1 MPTAQRI
8 YAMLGNETLWDAAV
22 ATHALLAKE
31 GLPHAI
37 LGGVAV
43 CLHGYQR
50 NTIDVDLLVRPTDS
64 DAIRQSLS
72 SAGWQW
78 DAENKQFV
86 SQFGVILQ
94 FLLAG
99 EKAGT
104 GSELRFPDPADDS
117 AVIELEGLPVLT
129 LVRLI
134 ETKLASGMGDARRM
148 HKDFAD
154 VVELIATHS
163 LNRSFARKLH
173 DSLRPTFRELV
184 GRARGA

>member
-1 MPTAQRI
+1 
-8 YAMLGNETLWDAAV
+8 MLGNETLWDAAV
-22 ATHALLAKE
+22 ATHALLAKKD
-31 GLPHAI
+31 LPHAI

-50 NTIDVDLLVRPTDS
+50 NTVDVDLLVRPTDS
-64 DAIRQSLS
+64 NAIRQTLA

-78 DAENKQFV
+78 DADNKQFV
-86 SQFGVILQ
+86 SEADVILQ
-94 FLLAG
+94 FLHAG
-99 EKAGT
+99 DKV
-104 GSELRFPDPADDS
+104 GSGSDLRFPDPADS
-117 AVIELEGLPVLT
+117 SSVVELEGLPVLT

-154 VVELIATHS
+154 VVELIAAHN

-173 DSLRPTFRELV
+173 ESLRPTFHELV